1 MMNDYFMA
9 EVKFEV
15 VGCNFRQKTYVRACV
30 NGFDVSIFLFELLAA
45 ELQMEG
51 RTHNVMSQR

>member
-15 VGCNFRQKTYVRACV
+15 VGCDFWQKTFVRACV

-45 ELQMEG
+45 ELQNG
-51 RTHNVMSQR
+51 G